1 MVNNMFDATGDMNL
15 LRPVNYEATK
25 GLKCVS
31 AAGFNSTLCYSTNG
45 TACEK
50 WHVKLLGI
58 FWVKR
63 SWTIYC
69 EECNQLLSLS
79 LISRLGSTFGCVT
92 FGFVADCFGRKRAVS
107 LGLALQPP
115 LWLLLAVTDRKTWFT
130 LFLFLRALFGSANVY
145 MGIVLT
151 CEVASNAWRTR
162 LLALVAA
169 PRVLASVYT
178 VALVHCLPNL
188 ETFSA
193 VAFVYSVLLVIAI
206 RWTPESPHWLLFN
219 RKIETAEKIIHGAAK
234 KNSVSLCS
242 EFKIRPADH
251 CAYEHLDTPMSC
263 VAILRTHNIRLILM
277 ILMLIWLLFEA
288 LWSVT
293 YLTVYKAPHIS
304 GPVLCSIF
312 FTSIAIGCLSVYVA
326 QSLRLR
332 HKLVLCIAAAG
343 TYTAGL
349 ILLDDNDDLSRVI
362 VATLAMSSGVLAR
375 LLILVITPRLFAIS
389 VRATMVGLCN
399 GIAHIGAI
407 VTYLVVVL
415 RVMNNYVLLG
425 VIFACTLSLGALC
438 MKLPDVDDREL
449 PDVLEDMD
457 YFMDLSKPLRW
468 ASQKTRSTSR
478 EEVELRVHSFSTDR
492 DSGAPS
498 ATTRVPARPISW
510 LCSWVDRMN
519 CFRRKFY

>member
-25 GLKCVS
+25 GLKCAS

-115 LWLLLAVTDRKTWFT
+115 LWLLLAVTDRKAWFT

-193 VAFVYSVLLVIAI
+193 VAFVYSVLLVTAI

-219 RKIETAEKIIHGAAK
+219 RKIETAEKIIQEAAK
-234 KNSVSLCS
+234 KNYVSLCS

-251 CAYEHLDTPMSC
+251 C
-263 VAILRTHNIRLILM
+263 
-277 ILMLIWLLFEA
+277 
-288 LWSVT
+288 
-293 YLTVYKAPHIS
+293 
-304 GPVLCSIF
+304 
-312 FTSIAIGCLSVYVA
+312 
-326 QSLRLR
+326 
-332 HKLVLCIAAAG
+332 
-343 TYTAGL
+343 
-349 ILLDDNDDLSRVI
+349 DLSRVI

-389 VRATMVGLCN
+389 IRATMVGLCN

-425 VIFACTLSLGALC
+425 VILACTLSLGALC